1 MKRMRADRGAETRG
15 EYSQG
20 ANQGR
25 KGKDI
30 SKSSK
35 EGRERILEY

>member
-20 ANQGR
+20 ANPAR
-25 KGKDI
+25 KGKDN
-30 SKSSK
+30 SKSSQ